1 MWAVPHCRAGGRG
14 GGGLER
20 KRPLDCY
27 STSQEPTIAQELT
40 FAEEVIR
47 RELGPSKNQL
57 YKQVTTHCI
66 VDNIG
71 LQNAQYLCKM
81 AAAECFYLPHDYSPL
96 RDELVVL
103 EDDGTPSSRR
113 GIRQAWKVCYVQNMN
128 NGY

>member
-14 GGGLER
+14 GGGPER

-71 LQNAQYLCKM
+71 LPTAQYVCKM
-81 AAAECFYLPHDYSPL
+81 AADQLFYLPHEYSAL

-103 EDDGTPSSRR
+103 ESDGAPSSAR
-113 GIRQAWKVCYVQNMN
+113 GIRQAWKVC
-128 NGY
+128 